1 MARVLVVEDEL
12 VAALRIQEFLKGT
25 DYTVVASVT
34 SGFAAILE
42 AEKNKPDLILMDI
55 HLEGE
60 MDGIT
65 SAIKIR
71 EQWDIP
77 IIYLTAST
85 ADPIIQRAIAT
96 DPFGCLIKPFD
107 RLQLQTTI
115 QIALRRYWLE
125 KQLQQTEQWLA
136 TTLMSIADG
145 TIATDA
151 NGCITFM
158 NPAAELLTG
167 WQQADAL
174 GEAADHVLNI
184 VHAQTHAALENP
196 VLRAIREGRRVGLP
210 NHYLL
215 RTKDG
220 LERAIG
226 DTSAPIRNAQGE
238 ITGGVI
244 VFQDV
249 TERIQAEAALRHQ
262 VEQERLIG
270 QIAQRIRQ
278 SLELYEIL
286 NTTVAEVRQLLQ
298 TDRVIIYQ
306 FDSDWSGSVIVES
319 VASGWRSMLGETL
332 YDPCLAQ
339 AELICSYAQGKVS
352 WVQDIYADDLS
363 DCYVELLAK
372 FQVRA
377 NLVIPILQNEQLW
390 GLLVAQ
396 HCTAPRQWQ
405 AWEIHLLTQL
415 SNHLSIALQQSHLYQ
430 QMQYQVERERALNR
444 VIQAIRNSLELPT
457 VFSTAVAEVGNLLQL
472 DQVTIVQYLPQHQA
486 WRNVASYCRTPY
498 LTDPTGQEI
507 PDRGNLFAAR
517 LKQLEIVRV
526 DDYSSRPQTSG
537 GSTPSSY
544 PGAWLLVPLQV
555 GDLLWGSLSLN
566 HSEQPWIWQN
576 SEVELASAVAN
587 QLAIAIQQSQLYQ
600 QVQQFN
606 AALETQVQE
615 RTTQLQQ
622 AFQFEATLKR
632 ITDRVRDSL
641 DEHQILQTAVQEL
654 GLAIGVTTCNA
665 ALYNLDQQIS
675 MICYEYSHLPQL
687 FQPYTVAMPCFTEGY
702 QQLCQGQHFQFCP
715 IAQGSSDRQ
724 VVILA
729 CPMFDDQGVLGDL
742 WLIHHADVAF
752 SEVDIRL
759 VQQVANQCAIAL
771 RQSRLYQTAQ
781 SQVVELARLNR
792 LKDDFLSTVSHELRT
807 PMANIKLA
815 TQLLDMSLRRSGVLG
830 NTADS
835 TTRYMQI
842 LQEECQREIS
852 LIDNLLELSQ
862 LEQKAEALELTR
874 IELSTWLPST
884 IAPLMERAESQA
896 RQVDVQI
903 ACDLPQ
909 LVTHPACLERILEEL
924 VTNACKYTPAQGL
937 ITIFAQATSTQIH
950 IGVSNS
956 DSEILASELPYIFD
970 KFYRVP
976 SSDPWKHNGTGL
988 GLALVKQWVDRLGA
1002 TIQVVSTE
1010 GKTTFTIQFPLGN
1023 NLTA

>member
-12 VAALRIQEFLKGT
+12 VAALSIQEFLEGT

-34 SGFAAILE
+34 SGLAAILE
-42 AEKNKPDLILMDI
+42 TEKNKPDLVLMDI
-55 HLEGE
+55 HLDGE

-65 SAIKIR
+65 AAAKIR
-71 EQWDIP
+71 EQWDTP

-85 ADPIIQRAIAT
+85 ASQVIQRAIAT
-96 DPFGCLIKPFD
+96 EPFGYLIKPFD
-107 RLQLQTTI
+107 RIQLHTTI

-125 KQLQQTEQWLA
+125 KQLKQTEQWLA
-136 TTLMSIADG
+136 TTLTSVADG
-145 TIATDA
+145 MIATDT

-158 NPAAELLTG
+158 NPAAEMLTG
-167 WQQADAL
+167 WQQAEAL
-174 GEAADHVLNI
+174 GESADHVLNI
-184 VHAQTHAALENP
+184 VHPQTHIVPENP
-196 VLRAIREGRRVGLP
+196 VLKAIREGINISLP
-210 NHYLL
+210 EYYLL

-226 DTSAPIRNAQGE
+226 DTAAPIRNAQGV

-270 QIAQRIRQ
+270 QVAQRIRQ
-278 SLELYEIL
+278 SLDLPEIL
-286 NTTVAEVRQLLQ
+286 NTTVAEIQQLLN

-306 FDSDWSGSVIVES
+306 FASDWSGTVIVES

-339 AELICSYAQGKVS
+339 PDSVHSYTGGKVS
-352 WVQDIYADDLS
+352 KIQDIYTDNLS
-363 DCYVELLAK
+363 DCYIELLGR

-377 NLVIPILQNEQLW
+377 NLVIPVLQDEQLW

-396 HCTAPRQWQ
+396 HCAGPRQWQ
-405 AWEIHLLTQL
+405 PWEVHLLTQL

-430 QMQYQVERERALNR
+430 QMQHQVERERALNR
-444 VIQAIRNSLELPT
+444 VIQAIRNSLDLQT
-457 VFSTAVAEVGNLLQL
+457 IFSTAVAEVGNLLQL
-472 DQVTIVQYLPQHQA
+472 DQVTIVQYSAQHQV
-486 WRNVASYCRTPY
+486 WRNVASYCRPPHLTTP
-498 LTDPTGQEI
+498 TEPEI
-507 PDRGNLFAAR
+507 PDQGNLFAAR
-517 LKQLEIVRV
+517 LKQFEVVRV
-526 DDYSSRPQTSG
+526 DDYSTRTDISG
-537 GSTPSSY
+537 AAATATY

-555 GDLLWGSLSLN
+555 GNSLWGSLSLN
-566 HSEQPWIWQN
+566 HCRQPWIWQD

-606 AALETQVQE
+606 ADLEEQVQE

-622 AFQFEATLKR
+622 AFYFEATLKR
-632 ITDRVRDSL
+632 MTDRVRDSL
-641 DEHQILQTAVQEL
+641 DEHQILLTAVQEL

-665 ALYNLDQQIS
+665 ALYNLEQQTS
-675 MICYEYSHLPQL
+675 TICYEYSRLPQL
-687 FQPYTVAMPCFTEGY
+687 FQPYTVAMTHFPEGY

-715 IAQGSSDRQ
+715 TSHRLPEGQ
-724 VVILA
+724 VAILS

-742 WLIHHADVAF
+742 WLIHHANFAF
-752 SEVDIRL
+752 SEADIRL

-781 SQVVELARLNR
+781 AQVIELERLNR

-815 TQLLDMSLRRSGVLG
+815 TQLLDMALRRLG
-830 NTADS
+830 ILGETNDS

-852 LIDNLLELSQ
+852 LIDNLLDLSQ
-862 LEQKAEALELTR
+862 LEQEPEDLELTS
-874 IELSTWLPST
+874 IDLAVWLPAT
-884 IAPLMERAESQA
+884 IAPFMERAANQSQ
-896 RQVDVQI
+896 
-903 ACDLPQ
+903 Q
-909 LVTHPACLERILEEL
+909 LSLQMPHDPPRLMTHPASLEQILAEL
-924 VTNACKYTPAQGL
+924 LTNACKYTPVQGL
-937 ITIFAQATSTQIH
+937 ITVFVQVTPTYIQ

-956 DSEILASELPYIFD
+956 GSEILASELPYIFD

-976 SSDPWKHNGTGL
+976 SSDPWKYDGTGL
-988 GLALVKQWVDRLGA
+988 GLALVKQRVTQLGA
-1002 TIQVVSTE
+1002 TIQVTSDQ
-1010 GKTTFTIQFPLGN
+1010 GMTTFTIQFPLQ
-1023 NLTA
+1023 

>member
-12 VAALRIQEFLKGT
+12 VAALSIQEFLEET
-25 DYTVVASVT
+25 NYTIVASVT
-34 SGFAAILE
+34 SGLAAIRE
-42 AEKNKPDLILMDI
+42 IEKTQPDLVLMDI
-55 HLEGE
+55 HLDGE

-65 SAIKIR
+65 TAATVR

-77 IIYLTAST
+77 IIFLTAST
-85 ADPIIQRAIAT
+85 ASQVIQRAIAT
-96 DPFGCLIKPFD
+96 DPFGYLIKPFD
-107 RLQLQTTI
+107 RIQLHTTI

-145 TIATDA
+145 TIATDTS
-151 NGCITFM
+151 GCITFM
-158 NPAAELLTG
+158 NPAAEMLTG
-167 WQQADAL
+167 WQQTEAL
-174 GEAADHVLNI
+174 GESADRVLHI
-184 VHAQTHAALENP
+184 VHPQTQVVFENP
-196 VLRAIREGRRVGLP
+196 VLQAIREGTSISLP
-210 NHYLL
+210 NPSIL

-226 DTSAPIRNAQGE
+226 DTAAPIRNAQGV

-262 VEQERLIG
+262 IEQEQLIG

-278 SLELYEIL
+278 SLDLHEIL
-286 NTTVAEVRQLLQ
+286 NTTVAEIRHLLS
-298 TDRVIIYQ
+298 TDRVIIYK
-306 FDSDWSGSVIVES
+306 FAPDWSGTVIVES
-319 VASGWRSMLGETL
+319 VAAGWRSMLGEVL

-339 AELICSYAQGKVS
+339 PDSVHSYIQGKVS
-352 WVQDIYADDLS
+352 SIQDIATDNLS
-363 DCYVELLAK
+363 DCYVELLAE

-377 NLVIPILQNEQLW
+377 NLVIPVLQGEQLW

-396 HCTAPRQWQ
+396 HCAAPRQWQ

-430 QMQYQVERERALNR
+430 QMQHQVEREQALNR
-444 VIQAIRNSLELPT
+444 VIQAIRNSLDLQT

-472 DQVTIVQYLPQHQA
+472 DQVTIVQYLPQHQV
-486 WRNVASYCRTPY
+486 WQNVASYCRSPHPPH
-498 LTDPTGQEI
+498 LIGQEI
-507 PDRGNLFAAR
+507 PDQGNLFTAR
-517 LKQLEIVRV
+517 LKQLEVVRV
-526 DDYSSRPQTSG
+526 DDYSTRTQTQNASAT
-537 GSTPSSY
+537 STY

-555 GDLLWGSLSLN
+555 GELLWGSLSLN
-566 HSEQPWIWQN
+566 HCHQPWIWQD

-606 AALETQVQE
+606 ADLEMQVQE

-622 AFQFEATLKR
+622 AFHFEATLKR

-665 ALYNLDQQIS
+665 ALYNLEQQIS
-675 MICYEYSHLPQL
+675 TICYEYSRLPQS
-687 FQPYTVAMPCFTEGY
+687 FQPYTVAMTCFPEGY
-702 QQLCQGQHFQFCP
+702 QQLCRGQHFQFCP
-715 IAQGSSDRQ
+715 IAQRQ
-724 VVILA
+724 PEGQVAVLA

-742 WLIHHADVAF
+742 WLIHHADCAF
-752 SEVDIRL
+752 SEVDLRL

-781 SQVVELARLNR
+781 TQVVELERLNR

-815 TQLLDMSLRRSGVLG
+815 TQLLDLSLRQPGILG
-830 NTADS
+830 DATNSIA
-835 TTRYMQI
+835 RYMQI

-862 LEQKAEALELTR
+862 LEQEPEDLELTS
-874 IELSTWLPST
+874 IDLSAWLQSIVAPFIDRAASQSQQLNLQLPDDLP
-884 IAPLMERAESQA
+884 PLMTNS
-896 RQVDVQI
+896 
-903 ACDLPQ
+903 
-909 LVTHPACLERILEEL
+909 ACLERILGEL
-924 VTNACKYTPAQGL
+924 LTNACKYTPAQGL
-937 ITIFAQATSTQIH
+937 ITVFVQATPTHIQ

-956 DSEILASELPYIFD
+956 GSEILASELPYIFD
-970 KFYRVP
+970 KFHRVP
-976 SSDPWKHNGTGL
+976 SSDPWKHKGTGL
-988 GLALVKQWVDRLGA
+988 GLALVKQRVTQLGA
-1002 TIQVVSTE
+1002 SIQVASSTDR
-1010 GKTTFTIQFPLGN
+1010 TTFTIQFPR
-1023 NLTA
+1023 